1 MKRLTSIFIC
11 SVMLGTV
18 GISSAGTSWQENLTE
33 LLQTDDPGTRTEL
46 IEKIVASEPDWQEVS
61 QVIEM
66 QSFPQPA
73 ERGLILRHNLCE
85 DNVERPWVLYIPES
99 YNPDTPTPLLLAL
112 HGGVSRAE
120 LIEEPLEYASET
132 AYYQL
137 AKEQGMLAVW
147 PLGQKDAVWWD
158 EVGMDNI
165 RDQLLTVKREFNVDD
180 DRLYMIG
187 YSDGASAG
195 FCWAMLE
202 PNWFAGFIALSGHL
216 GVGSLDGELPTFAT
230 NLANTALYA
239 VTSFEDQLYPS
250 ARMRGTLEMALEAG
264 GDIFYREQEGPHDF
278 SYAEEELPL
287 VTRFIERHPRD
298 PFAPRLS
305 WETTGAQFGSCR
317 WLSVDQVSSATAADW
332 YQDYNYALTN
342 DRITVGFMPDND
354 FEGDGMRVDS
364 VLDGTFAKT
373 AGLLEGDIIIRA
385 GSFKIKDNDDLLEWK
400 AAVKR
405 GDKVELEVL
414 RGGGNVVLQGALPP
428 VDSYFLFKRER
439 PSGRVKALFHGN
451 QVELITSRVGAVSIL
466 IHPDMFRL
474 EREIGITLDGR
485 ELFNGL
491 VEPDLEFMLRNFLQE
506 RDRRLLYVAR
516 IELEL

>member
-1 MKRLTSIFIC
+1 
-11 SVMLGTV
+11 
-18 GISSAGTSWQENLTE
+18 
-33 LLQTDDPGTRTEL
+33 
-46 IEKIVASEPDWQEVS
+46 
-61 QVIEM
+61 
-66 QSFPQPA
+66 
-73 ERGLILRHNLCE
+73 
-85 DNVERPWVLYIPES
+85 
-99 YNPDTPTPLLLAL
+99 
-112 HGGVSRAE
+112 
-120 LIEEPLEYASET
+120 
-132 AYYQL
+132 
-137 AKEQGMLAVW
+137 
-147 PLGQKDAVWWD
+147 
-158 EVGMDNI
+158 
-165 RDQLLTVKREFNVDD
+165 
-180 DRLYMIG
+180 
-187 YSDGASAG
+187 
-195 FCWAMLE
+195 
-202 PNWFAGFIALSGHL
+202 
-216 GVGSLDGELPTFAT
+216 
-230 NLANTALYA
+230 
-239 VTSFEDQLYPS
+239 
-250 ARMRGTLEMALEAG
+250 
-264 GDIFYREQEGPHDF
+264 
-278 SYAEEELPL
+278 
-287 VTRFIERHPRD
+287 
-298 PFAPRLS
+298 
-305 WETTGAQFGSCR
+305 
-317 WLSVDQVSSATAADW
+317 LSVDQVSSATAADW